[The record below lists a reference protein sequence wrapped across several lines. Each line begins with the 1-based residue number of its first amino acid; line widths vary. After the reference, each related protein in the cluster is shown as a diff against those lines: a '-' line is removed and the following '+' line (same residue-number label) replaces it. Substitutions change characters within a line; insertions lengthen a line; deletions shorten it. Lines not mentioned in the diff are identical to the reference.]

1 MTGDMKKAHF
11 VSLGCAKNLVDSES
25 AAGLLGAEGWAVS
38 AFPGDADAV
47 IINTCAFT
55 RAARE
60 ESNDEIKI
68 LSKKISPS
76 AKLIVCGCLG
86 QRDKKK
92 LFDRFPRIDA
102 VAGSSDYRRISGI
115 LRKLFSSDAKESKR
129 LLCVGKADFI
139 ADFSIPRLIS
149 TPTSYAYIKIAEGCS
164 NHCSYCAIPALRG
177 EFRSRSEKDILK
189 EAAALAEMGIKE
201 LVIIAND
208 SAFYGKD
215 PTGRALGGLLE
226 KLHRLQKV
234 RRIRILYMHPAH
246 ISEDLIK
253 KIASLPKV
261 ARYFDIPVQH
271 TDDHILAGMRRP
283 PFGGTEALINIIRRH
298 IPGAALRTTFITG
311 FPGESEKRFNKLTQ
325 DVKRLSFSWS
335 GVFAYSPEKGTPADK
350 MSGRPSAEEA
360 LGRAKNLMKIQ
371 QKISFEFAR
380 GFVGKRLDVIA
391 DGPFRGRTEFQAP
404 GVDGEVIFM
413 KKQRPGRMKKML
425 IRASKGYDL
434 VA

>member
-1 MTGDMKKAHF
+1 MTSDIKKAHF

-25 AAGLLGAEGWAVS
+25 AAGLLGSEGWAVS
-38 AFPGDADAV
+38 AFPEEADAV

-55 RAARE
+55 RAARK
-60 ESNDEIKI
+60 ESNDEIQN
-68 LSKKISPS
+68 LSQKISPS

-115 LRKLFSSDAKESKR
+115 LRKLLSSGAKEPKR
-129 LLCVGKADFI
+129 LLCVGKANFI

-177 EFRSRSEKDILK
+177 EFRSRSEKDILR

-201 LVIIAND
+201 LVLIAND

-215 PTGRALGGLLE
+215 PTGRVLGGLLE
-226 KLHRLQKV
+226 KLNRIQKV

-261 ARYFDIPVQH
+261 ARYFDIPV
-271 TDDHILAGMRRP
+271 
-283 PFGGTEALINIIRRH
+283 
-298 IPGAALRTTFITG
+298 
-311 FPGESEKRFNKLTQ
+311 
-325 DVKRLSFSWS
+325 
-335 GVFAYSPEKGTPADK
+335 
-350 MSGRPSAEEA
+350 
-360 LGRAKNLMKIQ
+360 
-371 QKISFEFAR
+371 
-380 GFVGKRLDVIA
+380 
-391 DGPFRGRTEFQAP
+391 
-404 GVDGEVIFM
+404 
-413 KKQRPGRMKKML
+413 
-425 IRASKGYDL
+425 
-434 VA
+434 